1 MENKWEVKRKE
12 NRGKLEGEE
21 GKDGKEGKQREK
33 REIRGKRGKLDT
45 EITTYYFLQHRS
57 HRFLIWLQRIFK
69 VIVFLIAQ

>member
-1 MENKWEVKRKE
+1 MENKWEIKRKE
-12 NRGKLEGEE
+12 NRGK
-21 GKDGKEGKQREK
+21 
-33 REIRGKRGKLDT
+33 RGKRGKLDI